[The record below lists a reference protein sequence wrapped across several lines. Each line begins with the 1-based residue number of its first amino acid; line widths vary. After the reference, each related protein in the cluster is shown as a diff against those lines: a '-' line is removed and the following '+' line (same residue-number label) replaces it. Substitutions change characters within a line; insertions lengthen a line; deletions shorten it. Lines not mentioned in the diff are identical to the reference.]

1 MDRKAA
7 DNQHNL
13 IPGTTTYS
21 VFYYFAYAP
30 ASGRCFASGRVA
42 PG

>member
-13 IPGTTTYS
+13 IPATTGFAT
-21 VFYYFAYAP
+21 YYFAYAP
-30 ASGRCFASGRVA
+30 ALGRCFASGRVA
-42 PG
+42 PV